1 MPLRDWYCRNRRN
14 WFAGLAVSVVTGT
27 APALASPGCDGVNS
41 NFIQGSVTGGGASLT
56 SIVTNFAAGDVVT
69 ITVTR
74 AAAGS
79 GTFRIYDSKGANLFV
94 DTVKGATVVV
104 AYSIKGTTDTKLT
117 TEIIS
122 AGPQISISAVCRPGV
137 AVSQAL
143 RAMQVQLTPQIAMT
157 SGAAITGAIDA
168 AIADAFSS
176 SVLAPISGGPGAIR
190 FNLQPAADD
199 RERVPAAFEALNYV
213 DRPGQRPPVRRPER
227 DWSVWVDGRGT
238 RWINDDGANEVRST
252 QINVTAG
259 LSRKLGPDALVGL
272 VMGYEDFRYDVASL
286 DGNLKG
292 HGWTV
297 GAYGALRITPQMR
310 VDGTLAWS
318 KVNYDAVAGQSSNA
332 INGTASGIFSGD
344 RLLASTGLTGVY
356 PSSGFILEPSARVY
370 VLWERQAAWTD
381 SIGIEQAAREFYIGR
396 ASVGG
401 KLSYP
406 LPATAGV
413 SLTPYVGAYSDYRLS
428 KDNAAP
434 VDIVNLGVKD
444 GLSGRIVTGFTLMSR
459 QGATLALGAELGGLG
474 LTNQSLWSASARG
487 VVPF

>member
-1 MPLRDWYCRNRRN
+1 MNN
-14 WFAGLAVSVVTGT
+14 
-27 APALASPGCDGVNS
+27 
-41 NFIQGSVTGGGASLT
+41 NFIQGSVAGAGATHT
-56 SIVTNFAAGDVVT
+56 SFVSNFAAGDVVT

-74 AAAGS
+74 ATAGS
-79 GTFRIYDSKGANLFV
+79 GTFRLAGANGANVFV
-94 DTVKGATVVV
+94 DTVKGATAVV
-104 AYSIKGTTDTKLT
+104 AYSVKGTTDTSLT
-117 TEIIS
+117 AEIVS
-122 AGPQISISAVCRPGV
+122 AGPQISISAVCRAGV
-137 AVSQAL
+137 AASQAL
-143 RAMQVQLTPQIAMT
+143 RAMQVQLTPQVAIT
-157 SGAAITGAIDA
+157 SGAAITGAVDT

-176 SVLAPISGGPGAIR
+176 SALAPITGGPGAIR
-190 FNLQPAADD
+190 FNLQPAADE
-199 RERVPAAFEALNYV
+199 RERIPAAFEALSYA
-213 DRPGQRPPVRRPER
+213 DRPGQRAPVRRPER

-238 RWINDDGANEVRST
+238 RWVNDDGANEVRST

-259 LSRKLGPDALVGL
+259 LSRKLGSDALVGL

-292 HGWTV
+292 HGWTA
-297 GAYGALRITPQMR
+297 GAYGALRFTPQMR

-318 KVNYDAVAGQSSNA
+318 KVNYEAIAGSSSTA
-332 INGTASGIFSGD
+332 INGTASGVFSGD
-344 RLLASTGLTGVY
+344 RLLASTGLTGIY
-356 PSSGFILEPSARVY
+356 PSSGFILEPSARIY

-381 SIGIEQAAREFYIGR
+381 SLGLEQAAREFTIGR

-406 LPATAGV
+406 LPATASV

-444 GLSGRIVTGFTLMSR
+444 GLSGRVVTGFAFTSR
-459 QGATLALGAELGGLG
+459 QGATLAVGAELGGLG
-474 LTNQSLWSASARG
+474 LTNQSLWTASARG

>member
-1 MPLRDWYCRNRRN
+1 MPLSHRFGRFRRKSSAN
-14 WFAGLAVSVVTGT
+14 AAVFISMLVFAAPAAASIPCNSINSGFSSSANAGT
-27 APALASPGCDGVNS
+27 A
-41 NFIQGSVTGGGASLT
+41 T
-56 SIVTNFAAGDVVT
+56 STFSTFDAGET
-69 ITVTR
+69 ITFTVTR
-74 AAAGS
+74 AVAGQGS
-79 GTFRIYDSKGANLFV
+79 FRLSDGAGKVLISDPNGGTSTTYRYVVIGNADRSLEFRITSTGTNISLVSFSCV
-94 DTVKGATVVV
+94 P
-104 AYSIKGTTDTKLT
+104 SIPA
-117 TEIIS
+117 S
-122 AGPQISISAVCRPGV
+122 AR
-137 AVSQAL
+137 L
-143 RAMQVQLTPQIAMT
+143 RAMQVQLTPQVAMT
-157 SGAAITGAIDA
+157 SGAAITGAIDT

-176 SVLAPISGGPGAIR
+176 SALAPVSGGPGAVR
-190 FNLQPAADD
+190 FNLQPAADE
-199 RERVPAAFEALNYV
+199 RERIPAAFDALNYV
-213 DRPGQRPPVRRPER
+213 DRPGPRARRPER

-238 RWINDDGANEVRST
+238 RWVNDDGANEVRST

-297 GAYGALRITPQMR
+297 GAYGALRFSPQMR

-318 KVNYDAVAGQSSNA
+318 KVNYEAIAGISNTA
-332 INGTASGIFSGD
+332 INGTANGVFSGD
-344 RLLASTGLTGVY
+344 RLLASTGLTGIY
-356 PSSGFILEPSARVY
+356 PSSGFILEPSARIY

-381 SIGIEQAAREFYIGR
+381 SLGVEQAERELYIGR

-434 VDIVNLGVKD
+434 VDIANLGVQD
-444 GLSGRIVTGFTLMSR
+444 GLSGRIVTGFTFTSLR
-459 QGATLALGAELGGLG
+459 GATLAVGAELGGLG
-474 LTNQSLWSASARG
+474 LTNQSLWSASVRG
-487 VVPF
+487 VLPF